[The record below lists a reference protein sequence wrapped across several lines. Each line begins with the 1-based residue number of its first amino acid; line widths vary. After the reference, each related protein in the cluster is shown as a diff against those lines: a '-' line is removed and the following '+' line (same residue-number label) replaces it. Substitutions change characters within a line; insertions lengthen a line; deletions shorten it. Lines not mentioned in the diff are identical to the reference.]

1 MIAVLAPMP
10 SARDRTAVA
19 ANAGFRNKLRKASF
33 IEGDSEQL
41 SFQWAA
47 LNQRRCA
54 RTWAATVRSRI
65 APFGNGHSRV
75 GQPILAAGK
84 IACPTSNRPRQP
96 TRARG
101 GAGRNVQPQQ
111 SCQAQP
117 STEESESLRYQIGT
131 SNEGRGGRCGA
142 TCPMPSPST
151 AWSCSHLATHK
162 ELVRKIEQIEAAQ
175 KQQARTRAD
184 CSYPDCAIRKR
195 TQPPT
200 TAREARPGLPELQHI
215 RPHVPREA
223 RPGLPEI
230 QHIRPHVPLGLQAR
244 AALHLIIRADLAH
257 RGRDGVLVIRL
268 VLGGNRRLRCPS

>member
-1 MIAVLAPMP
+1 MP

-175 KQQARTRAD
+175 KQQARTR
-184 CSYPDCAIRKR
+184 
-195 TQPPT
+195 
-200 TAREARPGLPELQHI
+200 TAVHI
-215 RPHVPREA
+215 RIAPFANGHTHQPRRAKRGPGYQKYNTSGRTCPLASRQGPHS
-223 RPGLPEI
+223 I
-230 QHIRPHVPLGLQAR
+230 
-244 AALHLIIRADLAH
+244 
-257 RGRDGVLVIRL
+257 
-268 VLGGNRRLRCPS
+268 